1 MANEDEAPDVAELI
15 EAEGHI
21 SKIYNLLFELN
32 YMVTKLGEIGPKS
45 VLAPAAT
52 HYKNVVDLEDA
63 IDKIRIRVYHIYNGY
78 AFHVLPDLFKMSSV
92 TTTQTLNG
100 YNITIADDMNVSIP
114 PEFKIDAYDWLANNG
129 YGDIITNT
137 INSST
142 LKATIKGMYRDGV
155 VVPEDVFKVSP
166 IKKLRVVA
174 SAKKIPS
181 STGGG
186 GQG

>member
-1 MANEDEAPDVAELI
+1 MENDAPDVAELN
-15 EAEGHI
+15 EAELLI
-21 SKIYNLLFELN
+21 NSIYQTLVEMDR
-32 YMVTKLGEIGPKS
+32 MVTQLGEIGPKS
-45 VLAPAAT
+45 MLAPAAT

-63 IDKIRIRVYHIYNGY
+63 IDKLRIRVYHIYNGY

-114 PEFKIDAYDWLANNG
+114 PESKMEAYDWLANNG

-142 LKATIKGMYRDGV
+142 LKATIKGMYKDGI